1 VRCLPNGYPG
11 ADSKLLV
18 ASRCPGARV
27 TANIREHSRV
37 IEASERCWTASDGVE
52 LAYHEMGEGRPVI
65 LLHGL
70 FSDARMNWIK
80 FGHAERIAREGFRVI
95 MPDLRAHGQSGK
107 PHGQDFYPRG
117 ILARDLRELVA
128 LLGLDDF
135 DLGGFSLGARTT
147 VEAVGEGMRPRRA
160 VLGGAGLDGL
170 RNWKRRKT
178 FFVDAI
184 AMFDTVQRG
193 DPHWLSIQF
202 MKSQGVDRVAAARL
216 LESFEDAFVAWLEAF
231 TMPTLVVCGSED
243 DDNGSAEELANVLPN
258 AIFEEVPGT
267 HMSSV
272 TKPQLAEAI
281 AAFLAR

>member
-1 VRCLPNGYPG
+1 M
-11 ADSKLLV
+11 
-18 ASRCPGARV
+18 
-27 TANIREHSRV
+27 
-37 IEASERCWTASDGVE
+37 SEPQVHRWTASDGVE
-52 LAYHEMGEGRPVI
+52 LAYHEVGEGRPVI

-70 FSDARMNWIK
+70 FSDANMNWIR
-80 FGHAERIAREGFRVI
+80 FGHAARIAAEGFRVI
-95 MPDLRAHGQSGK
+95 MPDLRAHGLSGK
-107 PHGQDFYPRG
+107 PHDPQHYPRG

-128 LLGLDDF
+128 HLGLAEF

-160 VLGGAGLDGL
+160 ILGGAGLEGL

-178 FFVDAI
+178 FFLEAI
-184 AMFDTVQRG
+184 AMFDQVERG

-202 MKSQGVDRVAAARL
+202 MKSQKVDRVAAAQL
-216 LESFEDAFVAWLEAF
+216 LESFEDAFMDWLQAF

-258 AIFEEVPGT
+258 AVFEEVPGT

-272 TKPQLAEAI
+272 TKPELGEAI
-281 AAFLAR
+281 AEFLAS